1 MKISWITFASLRMEN
16 GEIASDMASA
26 RYRMLRPGRYLQDQ
40 GNAVEFHS
48 VGLDVTWDS
57 YPQGALNADVVIF
70 SKSFN
75 GANEDAASF
84 AGTNGA
90 KVIFDVSDNH
100 FINPEFSAHY
110 HAMAAL
116 ADRVAVPTAEMG
128 KVVLEHTGIIAAV
141 VPDPVEG
148 RRKPPSAMRTAGH
161 RRFGLFPRPREA
173 VRLLWFGHSSN
184 MPALLAVIPSLMALT
199 KEYPVAL
206 EIVTSRNPLLEGLLS
221 KHATEASKNF
231 RLAFSEWSPQ
241 AMENALERCD
251 LVIIP
256 GDPAGGRESVKSHN
270 RLTETLWAG
279 KYAVAHPLPAYQD
292 FIDWAWISE
301 DLMTGIKWALTHP
314 DMVPSQVAQAQAFI
328 KDNFSPAKIG
338 ARWLELISDASHG
351 ASQKK
356 APIGAGPVADSLR
369 LNLGCGDKILPGY
382 MNVDV
387 APGRAGKVP
396 EIISDLRALP
406 FDGDSADEILSVHVI
421 EHFWRWEVQD
431 VLREWVRVLKPG
443 GRMILEC
450 PNLIAA
456 CQEIIRNPPSAKG
469 EGMECQRSMWVL
481 YGDPSWRDPLMVH
494 RWGYTPESLAEI
506 MRQAGFINV
515 RQEPV
520 QFKLR
525 EPRDMRV
532 VGMKP
537 YRS

>member
-26 RYRMLRPGRYLQDQ
+26 RYRMLLPGRYLQGQ
-40 GNAVEFHS
+40 RHAVEFHS
-48 VGLDVTWDS
+48 VGLDMTWDS
-57 YPQGALNADVVIF
+57 YPRDSLDADVVIF

-75 GANEDAASF
+75 RANEDAASF
-84 AGTNGA
+84 AGANGA

-100 FINPEFSAHY
+100 FINPELCAHY
-110 HAMAAL
+110 RAMAAL
-116 ADRVAVPTAEMG
+116 ADRVTVPTEAMG
-128 KVVLEHTGIIAAV
+128 KAALKYTGIVAAV
-141 VPDPVEG
+141 IPDPVEG
-148 RRKPPSAMRTAGH
+148 RGRPPSAMRTAG
-161 RRFGLFPRPREA
+161 RRHFGLFSSPREA
-173 VRLLWFGHSSN
+173 VRLLWFGHPSN
-184 MPALLAVIPSLMALT
+184 LPALLAVIPSLMVLT

-221 KHATEASKNF
+221 KHGTEASNNF
-231 RLAFSEWSPQ
+231 RLTFSEWSPQ

-251 LVIIP
+251 LAIIP

-270 RLTETLWAG
+270 RLTEALWAG
-279 KYAVAHPLPAYQD
+279 KYVVAHPLPAYQD

-301 DLMTGIKWALTHP
+301 DLVTGIKWALTHP
-314 DMVPSQVAQAQAFI
+314 DMVSSQVAQAQAFI
-328 KDNFSPAKIG
+328 KDNLSAENIG
-338 ARWLELISDASHG
+338 ARWLEVISETGHG
-351 ASQKK
+351 TVRKE
-356 APIGAGPVADSLR
+356 APIVAGTVADSLR

-382 MNVDV
+382 LNVDV
-387 APGRAGKVP
+387 APSRAGKVP
-396 EIISDLRALP
+396 EIICDLHVLP

-456 CQEIIRNPPSAKG
+456 CQEILRNPVSAKE

-506 MRQAGFINV
+506 MRQSGLINV
-515 RQEPV
+515 RQEPA

-525 EPRDMRV
+525 EPRDMRI

-537 YRS
+537 HRS